1 VDLSGLT
8 FTQMEDNQREAMFN
22 AWRNKH
28 DKEVKKC
35 NCEIPNPSPT
45 NLNECWDC
53 GGEIYKDYL
62 DKVRWKQN

>member
-1 VDLSGLT
+1 
-8 FTQMEDNQREAMFN
+8 MEDNQREAMFN

-62 DKVRWKQN
+62 DKVRWKCEFR